1 MPDSGPVPPT
11 GGLIS
16 LEQFYGAYTTFRQAP
31 NPEQRRTIEPDPTEP
46 LFIVAGPGTGKTTC
60 LTLRI
65 LKLILVDGVS
75 PKGILAT
82 TFTKKAAAE
91 LRSRIL
97 GWGFRLLEALQ
108 RDATLSTETKLAL
121 SRIDINQV
129 MTGTVDSL
137 CEQLLRDYRDPG
149 TQPPILAD
157 DFVAKTLL
165 LREGL
170 LAEERYKDGDLD
182 QLLLEIQGGKWGWNV
197 GKKANLIQQLWD
209 RRHQDQVEWAE
220 FLGSGTR
227 ESESFDEK
235 RSLAVL
241 GEAIAAYETA
251 LKERLMVDFS
261 LLEQEVLVRL
271 RDEKLAEFANQLQVV
286 LVDEYQ
292 DTNLLQE
299 RIYFELA
306 KACGGSLAVVGDD
319 DQSLYRFRGAT
330 VELFSAFA
338 ERFEAQFGRQPNRVF
353 LRTNYRSTQGIIRF
367 VNDYATL
374 DRSYQVVRVQDKP
387 ELLHGPE
394 APQGTP
400 ILGMFRPSQEEL
412 AQDLGEFVYQV
423 FRGGGYRLPDGT
435 VLKVSGQGGDLG
447 DCALLCSSPAEYN
460 SSNKSRLP
468 KLLREVLEAKTPA
481 VSVFNPRGQELTE
494 IPRVAIFGGLLL
506 ECLDPGGAVEEE
518 TSGLSDGMREVM
530 SRWREAALAFVD
542 EPEVPPELLPFAQ
555 GWAERCPR
563 RADLRW
569 PPSVPVLELIYGLL
583 HFFPDLYDDPEGQ
596 IYLEVFTRQVCACQ
610 QVGKF
615 GGRVVFDPENM
626 GLSDA
631 SVRELLQSFLGPI
644 ASGTVKVNED
654 LMEAF
659 PRDRLSILSIHQSK
673 GLEFPLVIVDV
684 GSDFKTNH
692 SAHRFKRFPNDG
704 GTPHTMENLLRPH
717 TELHRP
723 NRSSQ
728 DRAFDDLYRQF
739 FVAYSRP
746 QQVLLLVGLTP
757 TLPGGKVA
765 NVATGWSRDGVC
777 TWPSQNP
784 PFSKILQDALGG
796 KTTL

>member
-1 MPDSGPVPPT
+1 M
-11 GGLIS
+11 
-16 LEQFYGAYTTFRQAP
+16 
-31 NPEQRRTIEPDPTEP
+31 
-46 LFIVAGPGTGKTTC
+46 AGPGTGKTTC

-65 LKLILVDGVS
+65 LKLVLVDGVP
-75 PKGILAT
+75 PKSILAT

-97 GWGFRLLEALQ
+97 GWGFRILEALQ
-108 RDATLSTETKLAL
+108 RDETVPAETKLAL

-170 LAEERYKDGDLD
+170 LAEERYRDGDLD
-182 QLLLEIQGGKWGWNV
+182 RFLLAIQGGKWGWNV
-197 GKKANLIQQLWD
+197 GKKANLLQQLWD

-220 FLGSGTR
+220 FLASGTR
-227 ESESFDEK
+227 SDDTFDEQ
-235 RSLAVL
+235 RALDVL
-241 GEAIAAYETA
+241 RDAIAAYQTA
-251 LKERLMVDFS
+251 LEDRLMVDFS

-271 RDEKLAEFANQLQVV
+271 QGGKLSEFTNQLQVV

-299 RIYFELA
+299 SIYFELA
-306 KACGGSLAVVGDD
+306 RACNGAITVVGDD

-330 VELFSAFA
+330 VELFSEFA
-338 ERFEAQFGRQPNRVF
+338 ARFEERFGHQPETVF
-353 LRTNYRSTQGIIRF
+353 LNKNYRSTQAIIQF

-374 DRSYQVVRVQDKP
+374 DRGYQVVRVAEKP
-387 ELLHGPE
+387 LLLPGL
-394 APQGTP
+394 AAMGGMP
-400 ILGMFRPSQEEL
+400 ILGMFRENVEL
-412 AQDLGEFVYQV
+412 LARDLGDFVHQV
-423 FRGGGYRLPDGT
+423 FRGEGYLLPDGSRI
-435 VLKVSGQGGDLG
+435 VANGAGGDVG

-460 SSNKSRLP
+460 SSHSERLP
-468 KLLREVLEAKTPA
+468 LLLREALRFKSPS
-481 VSVFNPRGQELTE
+481 VSVFNPRGQELSE
-494 IPRVAIFGGLLL
+494 ISRVAIFGGLLL
-506 ECLDPGGAVEEE
+506 ECLDPGGAVEAEIR
-518 TSGLSDGMREVM
+518 GLSQDIQKVFE
-530 SRWREAALAFVD
+530 RWREAAIAFVNSAD
-542 EPEVPPELLPFAQ
+542 APPRLLEFAQ
-555 GWAERCPR
+555 GWAKRQPQR
-563 RADLRW
+563 SDLRW
-569 PPSVPVLELIYGLL
+569 PSSVPVLELIYGLV
-583 HFFPDLYDDPEGQ
+583 HFFPELHDDPEGQ
-596 IYLEVFTRQVCACQ
+596 IYLEVFTRQVSACE

-615 GGRVVFDPENM
+615 SGRVVYKPDNAE
-626 GLSDA
+626 LSDA
-631 SVRELLQSFLGPI
+631 SVKELLRDFLGPI

-692 SAHRFKRFPNDG
+692 QAHKFKRFPKDG
-704 GTPHTMENLLRPH
+704 GTPHTMEDLLRPH
-717 TELHRP
+717 TELSRP
-723 NRSSQ
+723 GRSGQ

-746 QQVLLLVGLTP
+746 QEVLLLVGLMA
-757 TLPGGKVA
+757 TLPEGNIS
-765 NVATGWSRDGVC
+765 NVATGWDRTDTSAWRGGR
-777 TWPSQNP
+777 
-784 PFSKILQDALGG
+784 PFVEV
-796 KTTL
+796 